1 MEQIRLQKFLANSG
15 ICSRRKAEEY
25 ILAGKVE
32 VNGKTVTELGTK
44 IHIEKD
50 KVTFEGK
57 PVSTVEE
64 KVYILLN
71 KPIGYVTTVKD
82 QFNRD
87 TVLDLIKIKE
97 KIVPVG
103 RLDMYTS
110 GALILSN
117 DGEFIYKVT
126 HPKYEIEKAY
136 NVTLKGKITKE
147 EIEML
152 EKGVKIDDYIS
163 GKAKVKI
170 LKIDEVKD
178 ISRIEIT
185 IHEGKNREVRKMC
198 NAIGKKVLA
207 LHRSRIGNINVKDLK
222 LGEWKYLKSGQ
233 IKELIK

>member
-1 MEQIRLQKFLANSG
+1 M
-15 ICSRRKAEEY
+15 
-25 ILAGKVE
+25 ILV
-32 VNGKTVTELGTK
+32 LGGTSDS
-44 IHIEKD
+44 IHICNKLND
-50 KVTFEGK
+50 MGLAYI
-57 PVSTVEE
+57 VS
-64 KVYILLN
+64 
-71 KPIGYVTTVKD
+71 VTTEYG
-82 QFNRD
+82 RD
-87 TVLDLIKIKE
+87 IAK
-97 KIVPVG
+97 
-103 RLDMYTS
+103 
-110 GALILSN
+110 
-117 DGEFIYKVT
+117 
-126 HPKYEIEKAY
+126 KATE
-136 NVTLKGKITKE
+136 NVFLGKLTKE